1 MTAKNK
7 CAILL
12 LGAGGSSRMHRPKQL
27 LPWKGENS
35 LIEHACKTCLASEA
49 VWNIFVLGA
58 QAENIL
64 NISPW
69 LRSGLI
75 NGRVNNIDGTDKSER
90 FSLIINENWAS
101 GMASSLK
108 AGLDKLNKVF
118 PDTHNL
124 DSLAVCLADLPLLK
138 AETINNIIKDGD
150 NLSSEEMRRT
160 IIVPTWQ
167 GKRGHP
173 VIFGRDFWPELMQLN
188 GDRGGGAV
196 LKKYP
201 HRCLFYETTGA
212 EILTDCDTWSAYA
225 DCCRQENFDI
235 SLLKNKGNDKL

>member
-1 MTAKNK
+1 MTIKSK
-7 CAILL
+7 CAIIL

-27 LPWKGENS
+27 LPWKEENN

-49 VWNIFVLGA
+49 IWNVFVLGS
-58 QAENIL
+58 QAEKII

-69 LRSGLI
+69 LKNGLI
-75 NGRVNNIDGTDKSER
+75 NNRAGADFINKSER
-90 FSLIINENWAS
+90 FSLTINTNWAS

-108 AGLDKLNKVF
+108 AGLEELNRVF
-118 PDTHNL
+118 LEKNNL

-138 AETINNIIKDGD
+138 AETINNIIRVGD
-150 NLSSEEMRRT
+150 NFTTEERQNT

-173 VIFGRDFWPELMQLN
+173 VIFGRNFWPELMQIS

-212 EILTDCDTWSAYA
+212 EILTDCDTWSTYA
-225 DCCRQENFDI
+225 DCCRQENFAI
-235 SLLKNKGNDKL
+235 SLS